1 VTEVRAVHVA
11 GLLAAL
17 LGSSASAAW
26 PAFAPDSPPDL
37 DPAPEPRRILVSEG
51 RPRITAVLPAKWE
64 FDDLQIAAVLGSM
77 WLYNQDGL
85 AGVQFFRPFPVH
97 SPRTHTRGRFPV
109 DFIGFLRRHPRLRT
123 GRPIAVRIGG
133 VLATLLD
140 VTALSNDPNGQAE
153 FLCTSHPLDEPCL
166 PISHDPFAEG
176 IASVTLYRGM
186 RYRFVYIRT
195 RSWQRIV
202 LVRRPG
208 NPTMDRELRQTF
220 SRVLNSIR
228 FG

>member
-11 GLLAAL
+11 GLLAAV
-17 LGSSASAAW
+17 LGSGASAAW
-26 PAFAPDSPPDL
+26 PAFAPDSPGDL
-37 DPAPEPRRILVSEG
+37 DPAPEPRQIVVSDE
-51 RPRITAVLPAKWE
+51 RPRITAVLPANWE
-64 FDDLQIAAVLGSM
+64 FDDVGERAVLGSM
-77 WLYNQDGL
+77 WLFNEDGL
-85 AGVQFFRPFPVH
+85 AGVEFFRPFPVH
-97 SPRTHTRGRFPV
+97 WPRTHTRGRFPV

-133 VLATLLD
+133 VPATLLD
-140 VTALSNDPNGQAE
+140 VTALSNDPEGQAE
-153 FLCTSHPLDEPCL
+153 SLCWRPFEEPCL
-166 PISHDPFAEG
+166 PISHDPSDENVV
-176 IASVTLYRGM
+176 SVTLYRGNH
-186 RYRFVYIRT
+186 YRFVYIRT